1 MKKCLFCL
9 ITLALAVSC
18 AEKKAS
24 PVLLDPS
31 AFKGEV
37 DGQEVAL
44 YTLKA
49 GDIILQVTNYGAR
62 VASIWTPDRDG
73 NYADIVLGRKS
84 LDGYVNPQGE
94 RFLGACVGPVANRIK
109 NAAFTLDGETY
120 HFPVNDHDRNTL
132 HGGFKGLDNVVWD
145 VLEATDSTLTL
156 SYLHPDGQEGF
167 PGNLLI
173 KMTYSVTAANE
184 FRIDYAATTDKTT
197 HVNLTNHPFFN
208 LKGEGEGTIL
218 GHEMYINASR
228 FIQIDNLGIPTG
240 EIAPVVGTPMDFR
253 DVHAVGER
261 IDADFDQLKNGLG
274 YDHNWCLDR
283 EGDGVELACT
293 VYEPEHGRFLEVLTD
308 QSGFQFY
315 SGNFFNGT
323 DFGKNG
329 KPYVHRCCMALETQ
343 AWPDACNNPGFPS
356 TLLQPG
362 ETYTQTCIYRF
373 SAK

>member
-1 MKKCLFCL
+1 ML
-9 ITLALAVSC
+9 ILAAAC
-18 AEKKAS
+18 TEKKAS
-24 PVLLDPS
+24 PVLLDPD

-49 GDIILQVTNYGAR
+49 GDITLQVTNYGAR
-62 VASIWTPDRDG
+62 VAAIWTPDRDG

-109 NAAFTLDGETY
+109 KGSFTIDGETY
-120 HFPVNDHDRNTL
+120 QFPLNDHGLNTL

-145 VLEATDSTLTL
+145 VREVTDSTLSL
-156 SYLHPDGQEGF
+156 SYLHEDGQEGF

-173 KMTYSVTAANE
+173 AMTYSVTSANE
-184 FRIDYAATTDKTT
+184 FRIDYAATTDKPT
-197 HVNLTNHPFFN
+197 HVNITNHPFIN

-218 GHEMYINASR
+218 GHQMYINASH
-228 FIQIDNLGIPTG
+228 FIPIDAEGIPTG

-253 DVHAVGER
+253 EVHAVGER

-274 YDHNWCLDR
+274 YDHGWCLDR
-283 EGDGVELACT
+283 QGDGLELACT

-308 QSGFQFY
+308 QPGFQFY
-315 SGNFFNGT
+315 SGNFFDGT

-329 KPYVHRCCMALETQ
+329 KPFVHRCCMALETQ
-343 AWPDACNNPGFPS
+343 QWPDACNNPSFPS

-362 ETYTQTCIYRF
+362 DTYTHTCVYRF